1 MFLVN
6 INCQSIFVK
15 YLNNWINELNSHIF
29 QINYYSD
36 SYSFIISY
44 SEGFLLVKLKS
55 SLRKFYGSHHDL
67 LQMTMDMVRFSVIT
81 IQSFPR
87 S

>member
-55 SLRKFYGSHHDL
+55 SLRKIYGRHRETL
-67 LQMTMDMVRFSVIT
+67 LTVT
-81 IQSFPR
+81 EYLCHK
-87 S
+87 